1 MTTLASK
8 RPPRLQGRKEG
19 GYIYY
24 GKRVVFL
31 EHERDGELYDRDR
44 LERIAAN
51 MNSRIERGIWCP
63 AIVGH
68 TSKYNKESDHGVV
81 GYFGPYEVID
91 GVGPDG
97 EAGIVAGQWSRE
109 EYPLVAEEYPR
120 VSAEAWPGE
129 DIIDPISLLGGTT
142 PYFDMPVLEADMVP
156 YCKPPQNPKTE
167 DRRTGKSHHY
177 EATVA
182 TGSNTSIPK
191 MIGDEDDDPEK
202 YSLTGDGQAQ
212 LIQALKPM
220 IQQIVT
226 ESVAEAL
233 NISDV
238 GNTDESIGEEDL
250 VEAGVADPTTDLD
263 AGGETDGL
271 TAAGKADMETEDIK
285 TSTGPDSMDES
296 ADFRKQYLRDKFTK
310 LAALDDGVEQCVQ
323 YMKTLDEDDKA
334 ALALVL
340 EEGTENESEKALYAK
355 AEACLKDK
363 KPEAEEGEED
373 EEAGTEGDEGSK
385 QKYARELDEAKTK
398 YARARDERDEYK
410 QKYERVQAELDGER
424 AKAREAEKKARYS
437 KRLAELKELSSEYVL
452 NPESEMEDAVDMT
465 DAQFERYVS
474 KIKTNYQ
481 RVPNGGALGHLAVDP
496 ERKSDDEKQA
506 RYHKRTQEVASEI
519 VNKGHHRDYQVIY
532 QRVVESDGKVTAD
545 ELLKA

>member
-8 RPPRLQGRKEG
+8 KPPRLQGRKEG

-31 EHERDGELYDRDR
+31 EHERDGEVYDRDR
-44 LERIAAN
+44 LQRIAEN
-51 MNSRIERGIWCP
+51 MNNRIERGIWCP
-63 AIVGH
+63 AIIGH

-109 EYPLVAEEYPR
+109 EYPLAAEEYPR
-120 VSAEAWPGE
+120 VSAEAWPSE
-129 DIIDPISLLGGTT
+129 NIIDPISLLGGTT

-156 YCKPPQNPKTE
+156 YCKPPRNPTVE
-167 DRRTGKSHHY
+167 DRRTGKSQHY

-182 TGSNTSIPK
+182 SGSNTGIPK
-191 MIGDEDDDPEK
+191 LIGGDEEDPEK

-220 IQQIVT
+220 IQQIVI

-238 GNTDESIGEEDL
+238 GKTADVAEEEEITDAEVVEPSGDL
-250 VEAGVADPTTDLD
+250 TAT
-263 AGGETDGL
+263 GETDGL
-271 TAAGKADMETEDIK
+271 PAAGKADMATEDIK

-296 ADFRKQYLRDKFTK
+296 ADFKKKYWRDK
-310 LAALDDGVEQCVQ
+310 LAKFAVLDDGAEKCVQ
-323 YMKTLDEDDKA
+323 YMKALDEDDKA
-334 ALALVL
+334 ALTSVL
-340 EEGTENESEKALYAK
+340 EEGTENDAEKALYAK
-355 AEACLKDK
+355 AQACMKDE
-363 KPEAEEGEED
+363 KPED
-373 EEAGTEGDEGSK
+373 EGDEEKGEGSDEEK
-385 QKYARELDEAKTK
+385 QKYARELDETKTK
-398 YARARDERDEYK
+398 YARVRDERDEYK

-424 AKAREAEKKARYS
+424 AKTREAEKKARYS
-437 KRLAELKELSSEYVL
+437 KRLADLKELSSEYVL
-452 NPESEMEDAVDMT
+452 NPESEMEDAVDLT
-465 DAQFERYVS
+465 DAQFERHVS

-496 ERKSDDEKQA
+496 ERKSDDEKKA
-506 RYHKRTQEVASEI
+506 RYHKRAQEVASEI
-519 VNKGHHRDYQVIY
+519 INKGHHREYQVIY
-532 QRVVESDGKVTAD
+532 QRVVETDGKVTAA